1 MSKCV
6 NQPAALQND
15 VARHIAPLLLTVLQV
30 HDSKLSWLMMP
41 ASL

>member
-1 MSKCV
+1 MSKYV

-15 VARHIAPLLLTVLQV
+15 VARHIAPLPLTVLQLY
-30 HDSKLSWLMMP
+30 HSKVFWLMTP